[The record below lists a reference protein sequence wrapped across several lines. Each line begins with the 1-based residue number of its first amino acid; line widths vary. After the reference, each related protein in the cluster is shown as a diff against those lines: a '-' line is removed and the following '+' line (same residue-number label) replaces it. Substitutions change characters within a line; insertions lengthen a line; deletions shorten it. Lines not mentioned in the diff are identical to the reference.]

1 MAFASAFSTHEMTNR
16 VTNIRQKMAENDVD
30 ALIITNAANI
40 RYLTGF
46 QGEPRTVLITDA
58 SLVLYTSYRT
68 LPWAE
73 KQCSAL
79 VNTIELVASSSPL
92 TEIQKRLKSSLKIGT
107 DHAIAHRALQE
118 LRNQFSAH
126 QVGPCAIIEEVRRIK
141 SSAEISLMQ
150 QSQILN
156 EGIFRATLP
165 LITLGM
171 TERAV
176 QGLMLAQMASNELVE
191 RYSFEPIVAFGPNA
205 WEIHHLPDDTP
216 ISPDQMLLLDL
227 GVFHQGYASDMTR
240 TTCLGN
246 TTDQMLEVYEI
257 VKTAQSSAI
266 AAMRPGVTTHEI
278 DRIARNIISEAGY
291 ARGFTHGL
299 GHSIGLETHDPG
311 LNLSQSSPETLLEEG
326 MVFTV
331 EPGIY
336 LEDGFGVRTEDV
348 VVVTAD
354 GTQRLTTEPLDLIE
368 LTF

>member
-1 MAFASAFSTHEMTNR
+1 MPFASAFSTLEMSNR
-16 VTNIRQKMAENDVD
+16 VAKIRQKMAEDDVD
-30 ALIITNAANI
+30 ALIITNEANV

-46 QGEPRTVLITDA
+46 RGEPRTVLITDE

-73 KQCSAL
+73 KQCSSL
-79 VNTIELVASSSPL
+79 VDTIELVVASSPL
-92 TEIQKRLKSSLKIGT
+92 TEIQKRLKPALKIGT
-107 DHAIAHRALQE
+107 DHGITYRAIQGLQK
-118 LRNQFSAH
+118 QFPAH
-126 QVGPCAIIEEVRRIK
+126 QVEPCAIIEEVRRIK
-141 SSAEISLMQ
+141 SPAEISLMQ
-150 QSQILN
+150 QSQVLN
-156 EGIFRATLP
+156 EEIFRATLP

-216 ISPDQMLLLDL
+216 ISEEQMLLLDL

-240 TTCLGN
+240 TTCLGKA
-246 TTDQMLEVYEI
+246 TDQMHEVYEI
-257 VKTAQSSAI
+257 VKKAQTAAI

-278 DRIARNIISEAGY
+278 DRIAREIISEAGY

-311 LNLSQSSPETLLEEG
+311 LNLSQSTPETALEKG

-354 GTQRLTTEPLDLIE
+354 GTQRLTREPLDLIE